1 MLTIS
6 RRYAAIM
13 RDDAHYPLLLEN
25 WSTIVTVYQSSKLSD
40 QNAKRPIQWAFL
52 LSAIEPYGSMP
63 A

>member
-25 WSTIVTVYQSSKLSD
+25 RSTIVTVYQ
-40 QNAKRPIQWAFL
+40 
-52 LSAIEPYGSMP
+52 
-63 A
+63 

>member
-25 WSTIVTVYQSSKLSD
+25 WSTIVTVYQSTQS
-40 QNAKRPIQWAFL
+40 
-52 LSAIEPYGSMP
+52 
-63 A
+63 